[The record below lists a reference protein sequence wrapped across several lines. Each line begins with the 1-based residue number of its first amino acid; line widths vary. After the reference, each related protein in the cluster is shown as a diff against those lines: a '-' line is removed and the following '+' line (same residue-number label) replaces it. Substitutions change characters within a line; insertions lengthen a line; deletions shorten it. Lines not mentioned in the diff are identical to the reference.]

1 MRARPHW
8 GTERLPWA
16 REAGAVF
23 VKELRG
29 EWRTRV
35 AVSSVGL
42 FAVGSLLLVNL
53 ALRVEPAPAL
63 SEPARA
69 SLAAALLWTLLFFTA
84 ATGLGRAYVLEEE
97 RGTALALRL
106 WARATTVWAGKFAA
120 NAVLLGIVAAA
131 TTPALLSLLGATN
144 TVNPVLLFCVLLLG
158 VAGVAATFTFTS
170 ALVAQASAKGGL
182 LAALAF
188 PALVPLLLAGVQGTK
203 IALGVTGVN
212 GEFVHAPFALATGD
226 LQLLFSY
233 AVISI
238 TASLMLIDFV
248 WND

>member
-1 MRARPHW
+1 M
-8 GTERLPWA
+8 PWA
-16 REAGAVF
+16 REAWAIF
-23 VKELRG
+23 VKELRS

-53 ALRVEPAPAL
+53 ALRVEPAPGL

-69 SLAAALLWTLLFFTA
+69 SLSAALLWTLLFFTA

-97 RGTALALRL
+97 RGTGLALRL
-106 WARATTVWAGKFAA
+106 WARATTVWAGKFGA
-120 NAVLLGIVAAA
+120 NAVLLGAVTLV
-131 TTPALLSLLGATN
+131 TTPALLSLLSVGR
-144 TVNPVLLFCVLLLG
+144 TVNPALLFCVLFLG
-158 VAGVAATFTFTS
+158 VTGTAATFTFTS

-203 IALGVTGVN
+203 IALGVTGAE
-212 GEFVHAPFALATGD
+212 GQFVRAPFALASGD

-238 TASLMLIDFV
+238 TASLLLIDFV